1 MNEGAG
7 AYQALALQLSCR
19 AVNEATDRAEART
32 MMKST
37 IEGVARAIAS
47 SIAFIGRDCRL
58 VVLPEYFLTGFPM
71 GDPIESWSDKAA
83 LDMDGAEYEQLA
95 GIARENGVFLA
106 GNAYENDPNF
116 PGLYFQT
123 CFVIDPAGDVILR
136 YRRINSLFAP
146 TPHDLWDDYLD
157 KYGLDGVFPVAIT
170 EIGKIAAVASD
181 EILFP
186 EIARCFAM
194 RGAEVFVHPTSES
207 AGPRS
212 VKDAAKIMRAVEN
225 SAFVVS
231 SNSGGID
238 GIDIPRS
245 STDGGSKVVD
255 YRGLVLVEAGT
266 GESMAAFAEID
277 LDAMRRFRRRPGMA
291 NLLSRQR
298 FEAYSESYRATSF
311 YPPNTMLGGVPERSH
326 FLDTQRKVIERLAE
340 LGLI

>member
-1 MNEGAG
+1 MNEATG
-7 AYQALALQLSCR
+7 AYYALALQLTCR
-19 AVNEATDRAEART
+19 AINQAADRSEART
-32 MMKST
+32 MMKSA

-47 SIAFIGRDCRL
+47 SVAFIGRDCRL
-58 VVLPEYFLTGFPM
+58 VVLPEYFLTGFRM
-71 GDPIESWSDKAA
+71 GDPIESWADKAA
-83 LDMDGAEYEQLA
+83 LDIDGPEYEQLS
-95 GIARENGVFLA
+95 GVARESGVFLA

-116 PGLYFQT
+116 PGFYFQT
-123 CFVIDPAGDVILR
+123 CFVIAPDGKVVLR

-146 TPHDLWDDYLD
+146 TPHDLWDDYLE
-157 KYGLDGVFPVAIT
+157 KYGLDGVFPVAST
-170 EIGKIAAVASD
+170 EIGKIAAIASD

-231 SNSGGID
+231 SNSGGIE

-245 STDGGSKVVD
+245 STDGGSKIID
-255 YRGLVLVEAGT
+255 YRGIVLVEAGP

-277 LDAMRRFRRRPGMA
+277 LDALRRFRRRPGMA
-291 NLLSRQR
+291 NLLARQR
-298 FEAYSESYRATSF
+298 FEAYSESYRAASF
-311 YPPNTMLGGVPERSH
+311 YPPNTMLDGVPERSH
-326 FLDTQRKVIERLAE
+326 FIETQRKAIERLAE